1 MTNFEIERTRNSR
14 GVPERR
20 VQEGYLGDSN
30 QGWNHTPQQD
40 QSVEEVELVRLLRI
54 AWARRFVIL
63 AACLVC
69 AAIGL
74 FVAMKQTPIYQSSA
88 TVELLGINE
97 NFMNMRDVDPNTK
110 TLGSSTTAQVQ
121 TEIQLLR
128 SRALVDRVVQ
138 KLGMVQPAP
147 ADHGTGFLSHLNPFA
162 SPRPQKIDPTKSAVD
177 GALANLRIEQIGDSN
192 MLRITYDDSD
202 PERAANF
209 VNMIAKQAIQL
220 NLEERGNLNQRVGGW
235 LSKQVELLRNHMEQ
249 AESELQAYSRKA
261 GLLYTDGTQ
270 NVADTQL
277 QQLEAELA
285 AAQGARIQ
293 SESQYT
299 LAKGADPDT
308 LPQVLDNGP
317 LKSYQGKLVELERQ
331 KAELEAT
338 MTPENPKVKKVAAQI
353 TQLQKTIARE
363 RKDVLTRIGNEYNTA
378 KKREALLTAAYQKQT
393 GVVSD
398 QAQKAIH
405 YNTLKHEVDT
415 TRELYEAMLR
425 RVNDAEVVSAIRASD
440 LRVVDAGSPAAAPH
454 SPDKP
459 LYTGIGLISGLL
471 IGLMFVFVQDQ
482 KDRTIQ
488 QPGHS
493 ALLLDIT
500 ELGVIPS
507 AKASGAKLLSGP
519 PKPEQAPSGP
529 KSLLTMNRKTT
540 GLESAVAASGHSLFT
555 DSFRG
560 VVNSIL
566 FSGGEH
572 VAMRTLLV
580 SSPNEGEGKTT
591 SVCNLGAAF
600 AEIGRRVLLIDA
612 DFRKPRLHD
621 VFSVPNDRGLL
632 NLLSGDEGSL
642 DPLDLVRETGTERL
656 SILPAGM
663 TSHPLSTLIHS
674 ERLGTLLNRLRSQ
687 YDLILIDSA
696 PLLLVPESRVLAR
709 SADALVLVLRAGVTT
724 VDVAVAA
731 RRRATEDHVP
741 LIGTILNDW
750 KPETTGYYGY
760 YPKKRA

>member
-1 MTNFEIERTRNSR
+1 MTNFEIESGRNSPR
-14 GVPERR
+14 VPERR
-20 VQEGYLGDSN
+20 VQEKYIDESN
-30 QGWNHTPQQD
+30 QGWNHVPQD
-40 QSVEEVELVRLLRI
+40 QGVEEVELVRLLRI
-54 AWARRFVIL
+54 IWARKVFIL
-63 AACLVC
+63 AASLAC
-69 AAIGL
+69 AAIG
-74 FVAMKQTPIYQSSA
+74 FFIAMKQTPIYRSSA

-110 TLGSSTTAQVQ
+110 VAGSTTEAHVQ

-128 SRALVDRVVQ
+128 SHALVARVVQ
-138 KLGMVQPAP
+138 KLGMAHPAP
-147 ADHGTGFLSHLNPFA
+147 ADQGPGLLSRLNPFS
-162 SPRPQKIDPTKSAVD
+162 SPHAGKVDPVSSAAD

-192 MLRITYDDSD
+192 MLRITYDDTD
-202 PERAANF
+202 PDRAANF
-209 VNMIAKQAIQL
+209 VNTLTQQAVQV
-220 NLEERGNLNQRVGGW
+220 NADERGNLNQRVGGW
-235 LSKQVELLRNHMEQ
+235 LAKQVELLRAHMEE
-249 AESELQAYSRKA
+249 AEGELQAYSRKN
-261 GLLYTDGTQ
+261 GLLYTGDDKQ
-270 NVADTQL
+270 NVADTRL
-277 QQLEAELA
+277 QQLETELA
-285 AAQGARIQ
+285 AAQAARIQ
-293 SESQYT
+293 SESQYS

-308 LPQVLDNGP
+308 LPQVLDNGA
-317 LKSYQGKLVELERQ
+317 LKSYQAKLVDLERQ

-338 MTPENPKVKKVAAQI
+338 LTPQNPKVKQVAAQI
-353 TQLQKTIARE
+353 KQLETTIARE

-378 KKREALLTAAYQKQT
+378 KKREALLTAAYRAQT

-398 QAQKAIH
+398 QNQKAIH

-415 TRELYEAMLR
+415 TRDLYEAMLH

-440 LRVVDAGSPAAAPH
+440 MRVVDAANPAAAPH
-454 SPDKP
+454 SPDRP
-459 LYTGIGLISGLL
+459 LFTGVGLVSGLL
-471 IGLMFVFVQDQ
+471 IGLMFVFVQEQ

-507 AKASGAKLLSGP
+507 AKASGAKLLSSP
-519 PKPEQAPSGP
+519 PKPEQPPSGP
-529 KSLLTMNRKTT
+529 RSLLTMNRKTM
-540 GLESAVAASGHSLFT
+540 GLESAVAATGHSLFT

-566 FSGGEH
+566 FSSGEH
-572 VAMRTLLV
+572 AAMRTLLV

-612 DFRKPRLHD
+612 DFRKPRMHEI
-621 VFSVPNDRGLL
+621 FSVPNDRGLL
-632 NLLSGDEGSL
+632 NLLSGDDGPL

-724 VDVAVAA
+724 VDVAMAA
-731 RRRATEDHVP
+731 RRRAAEDHVP

-750 KPETTGYYGY
+750 KPEITGYGY

>member
-1 MTNFEIERTRNSR
+1 MTHFEIESTRNSR

-20 VQEGYLGDSN
+20 TREGRLAELDP
-30 QGWNHTPQQD
+30 GWSHNAPQD
-40 QSVEEVELVRLLRI
+40 QGVDEVELVRLLRVI
-54 AWARRFVIL
+54 WARKFVVL
-63 AACLVC
+63 AAALAC

-74 FVAMKQTPIYQSSA
+74 FVALKQTPIYESSA
-88 TVELLGINE
+88 MVELLGINE

-110 TLGSSTTAQVQ
+110 TAGSTPDSHVE
-121 TEIQLLR
+121 TEIQLLH
-128 SRALVDRVVQ
+128 SRALISRVVQ
-138 KLGMVQPAP
+138 KLGMVPSAP
-147 ADHGTGFLSHLNPFA
+147 VDHGQSLLSRLNPFS
-162 SPRPQKIDPTKSAVD
+162 SPQPRKIDPMKSAVD
-177 GALANLRIEQIGDSN
+177 GALQSLKVEQIRDSN
-192 MLRITYDDSD
+192 LLRITFDDAD
-202 PERAANF
+202 PELAANF
-209 VNMIAKQAIQL
+209 VNTLAQQAIEQ
-220 NLEERGNLNQRVGGW
+220 NVDERGNLNQRVGGW
-235 LSKQVELLRNHMEQ
+235 LGKQVALLRTRMEQ
-249 AESELQAYSRKA
+249 AEAELQAYSRKT
-261 GLLYTDGTQ
+261 GLIYTGEKQ
-270 NVADTQL
+270 NVADTRL
-277 QQLEAELA
+277 QQLETELA
-285 AAQGARIQ
+285 SAQAARIQ
-293 SESQYT
+293 RESQYM
-299 LAKGADPDT
+299 LAKGADPDS

-317 LKSYQGKLVELERQ
+317 LKGYQVKLADLERQ

-338 MTPENPKVKKVAAQI
+338 LTPQNPKVKQVAAQI
-353 TQLQKTIARE
+353 SQIQTTIERE

-378 KKREALLTAAYQKQT
+378 KKRESLLTSAYQSQT

-398 QAQKAIH
+398 QAEKAIH
-405 YNTLKHEVDT
+405 YNTLKREVDT
-415 TRELYEAMLR
+415 TRDLYEAMLR

-440 LRVVDAGSPAAAPH
+440 MRVVDPASPAPAPH
-454 SPDKP
+454 SPNKP
-459 LYTGIGLISGLL
+459 LLTGIGLVSGLL
-471 IGLMFVFVQDQ
+471 IGLTVVFVQEQ
-482 KDRTIQ
+482 RDRTIQ

-519 PKPEQAPSGP
+519 PKPEQAANGP

-540 GLESAVAASGHSLFT
+540 GLESAVAATGHSLFT

-572 VAMRTLLV
+572 AAMRTLLV

-621 VFSVPNDRGLL
+621 IFSVPNDRGLL

-656 SILPAGM
+656 SILPTGV
-663 TSHPLSTLIHS
+663 TSRALSTRIHS
-674 ERLGTLLNRLRSQ
+674 ERLGSLLNRLRSQ

-724 VDVAVAA
+724 VDLAVAA
-731 RRRATEDHVP
+731 RRRAVEDRIP

-750 KPETTGYYGY
+750 KPEITGYGY

>member
-1 MTNFEIERTRNSR
+1 MTNFEIESRRNSR
-14 GVPERR
+14 GIPERR
-20 VQEGYLGDSN
+20 VQEGYLAESN
-30 QGWNHTPQQD
+30 QGWNHVPQD
-40 QSVEEVELVRLLRI
+40 QAAEEVELVRLLRI
-54 AWARRFVIL
+54 VWARKVIIL
-63 AACLVC
+63 AAGLVC

-74 FVAMKQTPIYQSSA
+74 FIALKQTPIYRSSA

-110 TLGSSTTAQVQ
+110 VAGSTSDAHVQ
-121 TEIQLLR
+121 TEVQLLR
-128 SRALVDRVVQ
+128 SHALIGRVVQ

-147 ADHGTGFLSHLNPFA
+147 ADHGPGFLSRLNPFS
-162 SPRPQKIDPTKSAVD
+162 SPRPRKIDPVTAAVD
-177 GALANLRIEQIGDSN
+177 GALSNLRIEQIGDSN
-192 MLRITYDDSD
+192 MLRLTYDDTD
-202 PERAANF
+202 PERAAEF
-209 VNMIAKQAIQL
+209 VNTLAQQAIQV
-220 NLEERGNLNQRVGGW
+220 NVDERGNLNQRVGGW

-249 AESELQAYSRKA
+249 AESELQAYSRKT
-261 GLLYTDGTQ
+261 GLLYTGDDKT
-270 NVADTQL
+270 NVADTRL
-277 QQLEAELA
+277 QQIETELA
-285 AAQGARIQ
+285 AAQAARIQ

-308 LPQVLDNGP
+308 LPQVLDNGS
-317 LKSYQGKLVELERQ
+317 LKSYQAKLADLERQ

-338 MTPENPKVKKVAAQI
+338 LTPQNPKVKQVVAQI
-353 TQLQKTIARE
+353 NQLQTTIARE

-378 KKREALLTAAYQKQT
+378 KKREALLTAAYQAQT

-440 LRVVDAGSPAAAPH
+440 LRVVDAANPASAPH

-459 LYTGIGLISGLL
+459 LLTGIGLVSGLL
-471 IGLMFVFVQDQ
+471 IGLMFVFVQEQ

-507 AKASGAKLLSGP
+507 AKSSGAKLLSGP
-519 PKPEQAPSGP
+519 PKPEQAPAGP
-529 KSLLTMNRKTT
+529 KSLLTMNRKTM

-572 VAMRTLLV
+572 AAMRTLLV

-612 DFRKPRLHD
+612 DFRKPRMHEI
-621 VFSVPNDRGLL
+621 FSVPNDRGLL

-656 SILPAGM
+656 SILPAGT
-663 TSHPLSTLIHS
+663 TSRPLSTLIHS

-724 VDVAVAA
+724 VDVAMAA
-731 RRRATEDHVP
+731 RRRAVEDRVP

-750 KPETTGYYGY
+750 KPEITGYGY

>member
-1 MTNFEIERTRNSR
+1 
-14 GVPERR
+14 
-20 VQEGYLGDSN
+20 
-30 QGWNHTPQQD
+30 
-40 QSVEEVELVRLLRI
+40 
-54 AWARRFVIL
+54 
-63 AACLVC
+63 
-69 AAIGL
+69 
-74 FVAMKQTPIYQSSA
+74 
-88 TVELLGINE
+88 
-97 NFMNMRDVDPNTK
+97 
-110 TLGSSTTAQVQ
+110 
-121 TEIQLLR
+121 
-128 SRALVDRVVQ
+128 
-138 KLGMVQPAP
+138 
-147 ADHGTGFLSHLNPFA
+147 
-162 SPRPQKIDPTKSAVD
+162 
-177 GALANLRIEQIGDSN
+177 
-192 MLRITYDDSD
+192 
-202 PERAANF
+202 
-209 VNMIAKQAIQL
+209 
-220 NLEERGNLNQRVGGW
+220 
-235 LSKQVELLRNHMEQ
+235 
-249 AESELQAYSRKA
+249 
-261 GLLYTDGTQ
+261 
-270 NVADTQL
+270 
-277 QQLEAELA
+277 
-285 AAQGARIQ
+285 
-293 SESQYT
+293 
-299 LAKGADPDT
+299 
-308 LPQVLDNGP
+308 
-317 LKSYQGKLVELERQ
+317 
-331 KAELEAT
+331 
-338 MTPENPKVKKVAAQI
+338 
-353 TQLQKTIARE
+353 
-363 RKDVLTRIGNEYNTA
+363 
-378 KKREALLTAAYQKQT
+378 
-393 GVVSD
+393 
-398 QAQKAIH
+398 
-405 YNTLKHEVDT
+405 VDT

-519 PKPEQAPSGP
+519 PKPEQAPAGP

-731 RRRATEDHVP
+731 RRRATEDQVP